1 MAVLT
6 AMDPEVRKATAA
18 KLWEDL
24 AALMGNLMNRWC
36 DEGQFENINDYK
48 KVLAPHVEKVGGRI
62 TKMIKRP
69 FGFEYELGGCLYRM
83 TMKATGSYE
92 YKRIK

>member
-1 MAVLT
+1 MAEQT

-18 KLWEDL
+18 SIFSGMADV
-24 AALMGNLMNRWC
+24 MGNLMSRWC
-36 DEGQFENINDYK
+36 DEAGYEDIAEYK
-48 KVLAPHVEKVGGRI
+48 KVLDPYIEKVGGRI

-83 TMKATGSYE
+83 TMKATGAYE